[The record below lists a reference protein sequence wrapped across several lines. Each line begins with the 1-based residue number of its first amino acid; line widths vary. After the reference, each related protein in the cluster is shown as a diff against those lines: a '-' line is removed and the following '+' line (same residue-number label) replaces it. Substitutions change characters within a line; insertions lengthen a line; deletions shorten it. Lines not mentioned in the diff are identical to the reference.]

1 MDSIKIYKDKNT
13 GKKYIKISDGAYV
26 AIEDVNTLGL
36 VEYKAENFAYTHNHY
51 VTSKKKIDDIL
62 GAEYALKDTIIIPVG
77 ERNITFV
84 VEHIAHFNDHDK
96 VYFVAKDIVGK
107 SSIND
112 MESFLDDFEALM
124 PEELV
129 ENMCMV
135 EHIIEDD
142 DGKEF
147 VYRRKL
153 NLLSKANMN
162 ECDGH
167 SGDDDILFDGLKTE
181 ADRCKNYNGLTDY
194 WWLRS
199 PGLGSSPN
207 FWLVG
212 ASGGFSTYTA
222 SAVFGV
228 VPCFSIIINK

>member
-1 MDSIKIYKDKNT
+1 MNSVKIFKDKNT
-13 GKKYIKISDGAYV
+13 GKKYVEMGDGVYV
-26 AIEDVNTLGL
+26 A
-36 VEYKAENFAYTHNHY
+36 VENVDKLELKECNSESFVYAHNHY
-51 VTSKKKIDDIL
+51 VESEIKIDDIVC
-62 GAEYALKDTIIIPVG
+62 AEYSLKDTILVPVG
-77 ERNITFV
+77 ERDITFV
-84 VEHIAHFNDHDK
+84 VEHISHFADHDK

-107 SSIND
+107 SSMND
-112 MESFLDDFEALM
+112 MEKFLDDFEGAM

-129 ENMCMV
+129 EKMSMV

-153 NLLSKANMN
+153 NLLSKANMK

-194 WWLRS
+194 WWARS
-199 PGLGSSPN
+199 PILSYSTG
-207 FWLVG
+207 FWSVLVGGGFGGNG
-212 ASGGFSTYTA
+212 ASGVG
-222 SAVFGV
+222 GV